1 SNLVKDLLAA
11 GSLQALPP
19 AAPPPAPAMTLW
31 IEEDGRNPEPDDH
44 HQVPVRSAAVTLRV
58 AVLRR
63 PLNTL
68 KALTWRLDDG
78 AEQALPLDAPDA
90 QEASIPLR
98 LGRGIHRV
106 RVAARTPEAADREYA
121 AELAVRY
128 QPPPPTVK
136 ADAPPSRQVDNPRFT
151 LGTVIEPG

>member
-1 SNLVKDLLAA
+1 KTYHRADLLKDLLAA

-19 AAPPPAPAMTLW
+19 AAPPPPPAMTLW
-31 IEEDGRNPEPDDH
+31 IDEDGRNPEPDDR
-44 HQVPVRSAAVTLRV
+44 HQVPVRTPAVTLRV

-68 KALTWRLDDG
+68 KTLTWRLDDG
-78 AEQALPLDAPDA
+78 AEQPLPLDGADA
-90 QEASIPLR
+90 REVSVPLR

-136 ADAPPSRQVDNPRFT
+136 PDAPPPRQVDN
-151 LGTVIEPG
+151 